1 MSDISLTILPETPDD
16 APAIDHLNARTFGP
30 GRFAKT
36 PYRIREEVTHIP
48 ALSFTA
54 RVGTLLVGS
63 VRLSPIL
70 IGKARALL
78 LGPLTVEPPFR
89 DRGIGQAL
97 IARALEAAEAR
108 AIDLVVLVG
117 DEPYYGQGRLQAH
130 RQGPGHHDR
139 AGRSARL
146 LIAELVPGA
155 FDGVKGAILPD
166 WATIIQKPRSGV
178 LRRGRVTGP
187 PAPRSRPSA
196 PTRSSRPSRPANIGS
211 TPMPRTTL
219 ASRIFRPSSRRRDRF
234 ARPHSDD
241 ARQMPHCPTHR

>member
-36 PYRIREEVTHIP
+36 AYRIREEVTHIP
-48 ALSFTA
+48 ELSFTA

-70 IGKARALL
+70 IREARALL

-97 IARALEAAEAR
+97 IARALEAAKGQGHR
-108 AIDLVVLVG
+108 LVVLVG
-117 DEPYYGQGRLQAH
+117 DEPYYGKAGFKPIAKGQVTMT
-130 RQGPGHHDR
+130 GPVDP
-139 AGRSARL
+139 ARL

-166 WATIIQKPRSGV
+166 WAAQ
-178 LRRGRVTGP
+178 
-187 PAPRSRPSA
+187 
-196 PTRSSRPSRPANIGS
+196 
-211 TPMPRTTL
+211 
-219 ASRIFRPSSRRRDRF
+219 
-234 ARPHSDD
+234 
-241 ARQMPHCPTHR
+241 